1 MKTMTYALALS
12 VSLLALGANAADLV
26 IGSSTEPSAIDPQF
40 SRTGNNQ
47 NIAMQIFDRLVQPD
61 AKLGISPSLAESYKN
76 IDPTTWVVKLRDGVK
91 FHDGKPVTSEDVI
104 YSMTRAKDV
113 PNSPAPF
120 SGNVSAIASM
130 KAIDSLTVEFKT
142 KAPSPDFMDQVG
154 FVYIMQ
160 KAISDGKPITEFN
173 NGNAAIGSGPYKF
186 KEWVPGGQV
195 VLEKNAAYWGKKPEF
210 DKVTIKFIS
219 NTAARVAALRSG
231 AVDIIDAVTP
241 EDAATLSAAGGIKLH
256 SIPSARLIYL
266 ALDMVRDETPF
277 VTDAA
282 GKPLTPNPLKK
293 LEVRQA
299 LAKMVN
305 AQLIVD
311 RIVGGAGQVAAQL
324 APVGVAG
331 SDPTLKQLPYNLNE
345 AKKMLADA
353 GYPNGFGITI
363 HSSNDRF
370 PGDGD
375 VAQALGQM
383 FARGGLK
390 VNGVVTQ
397 PYNVYAGNASKQSF
411 SAFVFSIGTTTPTT
425 GNNLRNV
432 FMTADKDAGTG
443 SFNRIK
449 YSNPAYDAK
458 VKEALSEFDTAKRD
472 ALLREATKMVFSDL
486 PVIPLYWPTAVWA
499 SKDTIEYEANMSED
513 TSAALASLKK

>member
-1 MKTMTYALALS
+1 MTSMKYALALS
-12 VSLLALGANAADLV
+12 VSLLALNAHAADLV
-26 IGSSTEPSAIDPQF
+26 IGSSTEPASIDPQF

-61 AKLGISPSLAESYKN
+61 AKLGIHPSLAESWKN
-76 IDPTTWVVKLRDGVK
+76 TDPTTWVVKLRGDAK
-91 FHDGKPVTSEDVI
+91 FHDGKPVTADDVI
-104 YSMTRAKDV
+104 FSMTRAKDV

-130 KAIDSLTVEFKT
+130 KAIDPLTVEFKT
-142 KAPSPDFMDQVG
+142 KSPAPDFMDQVG
-154 FVYIMQ
+154 FVYILE
-160 KAISDGKPITEFN
+160 KAVAEGKSINDFN
-173 NGNAAIGSGPYKF
+173 SGAAAIGSGPYKF
-186 KEWVPGGQV
+186 KEWTPGGQL

-231 AVDIIDAVTP
+231 SVDLIDSVTP
-241 EDAATLSAAGGIKLH
+241 EDAATLSTAGLKLH

-277 VTDAA
+277 VTDAE

-311 RIVGGAGQVAAQL
+311 RIIGGAGQVAGQL
-324 APVGVAG
+324 APAGVAG
-331 SDPTLKQLPYNLNE
+331 ADPALKPTAYNLNE
-345 AKKMLADA
+345 AKKLLADA

-370 PGDGD
+370 QGDAD

-397 PYNVYAGNASKQSF
+397 PYNVYAGNASKQAF

-449 YSNPAYDAK
+449 YSNAAYDAK
-458 VKEALSEFDTAKRD
+458 VKEALSEFDTTKRD

-486 PVIPLYWPTAVWA
+486 PVIPLFWPTAVWA
-499 SKDTIEYEANMSED
+499 SKANIDYEANMSED

>member
-1 MKTMTYALALS
+1 MKSMKYALAVS
-12 VSLLALGANAADLV
+12 VSMLALGANAADLI

-61 AKLGISPSLAESYKN
+61 AKLGIHPSLAESWKN
-76 IDPTTWVVKLRDGVK
+76 TDPTTWVVKLRDGVK
-91 FHDGKPVTSEDVI
+91 FHDGKPLTSEDVI

-130 KAIDSLTVEFKT
+130 KAIDATTIEFKT
-142 KAPSPDFMDQVG
+142 KSPSPDFMDQVG

-160 KAISDGKPITEFN
+160 KAVSEGKPITEFN
-173 NGNAAIGSGPYKF
+173 SGAAAIGSGPYKF

-231 AVDIIDAVTP
+231 SVDLIDAVSP
-241 EDAATLSAAGGIKLH
+241 EDAATLASNGMKLH

-266 ALDMVRDETPF
+266 ALDVDRDESPF
-277 VTDAA
+277 ITDAE
-282 GKPLTPNPLKK
+282 GKVLKPNPLKDLK
-293 LEVRQA
+293 VRQA
-299 LAKMVN
+299 LAKMIN
-305 AQLIVD
+305 GQLIVD
-311 RIVGGAGQVAAQL
+311 RIVGGAGQVAGQL
-324 APVGVAG
+324 APAGVAG
-331 SDPTLKQLPYNLNE
+331 ADPTLKPTAYNLAE
-345 AKKMLADA
+345 AKKQLADA

-370 PGDGD
+370 QGDGD

-397 PYNVYAGNASKQSF
+397 PYNVYAGAASKQSF

-432 FMTADKDAGTG
+432 FMTVDKEAGTG

-449 YSNPAYDAK
+449 YSNPAFDAK
-458 VKEALSEFDTAKRD
+458 VKEALSEFDTTKRD
-472 ALLREATKMVFSDL
+472 ALLRDATKMVFADV

-499 SKDTIEYEANMSED
+499 SKANLDYEANMSED
-513 TSAALASLKK
+513 TSAALASVKK